1 MKRIGSVI
9 HHSKLKGVFC
19 LMANRE
25 LTEDDKRKFLLFLT
39 GSDRIPVRGMES
51 VKVRNEQYRVF
62 LNNVFLPNLPSQPTN
77 SLSLSFIPTL
87 QLVIQVCWVHRYR
100 LETFWRSMAA
110 KSWQRILQFE
120 IHLSLSQKVFF
131 YFRWQSSGPVT
142 RVSFPWLT
150 PASTCST
157 FRSTALRNV
166 GWPPSLFFFYR
177 PVLALTHILIPATV

>member
-1 MKRIGSVI
+1 
-9 HHSKLKGVFC
+9 
-19 LMANRE
+19 
-25 LTEDDKRKFLLFLT
+25 
-39 GSDRIPVRGMES
+39 
-51 VKVRNEQYRVF
+51 
-62 LNNVFLPNLPSQPTN
+62 
-77 SLSLSFIPTL
+77 
-87 QLVIQVCWVHRYR
+87 
-100 LETFWRSMAA
+100 MAA

-166 GWPPSLFFFYR
+166 GWPPSLFFFLPTYPR
-177 PVLALTHILIPATV
+177 TNSHPNSCNSVTPVSWTASSCHYSPLEKLLSGDLVFTYSFTLVTAKPMLKEKLKFKLSQAIQQTKGFGLV